1 MNKKNKKPRKSIKEE
16 LQESSRMIDQS
27 IAFWEEQMDVV
38 IKKMD
43 EAEEYPDWHP
53 EKTEETPAEGEV
65 PAEGATEGVE
75 DSAKAEEG
83 KDKTAKSPDDKTKT
97 ASDDKTKAASS
108 DKSKAASKE
117 TKKK

>member
-43 EAEEYPDWHP
+43 EAEQYPDWHP
-53 EKTEETPAEGEV
+53 QKTEEV
-65 PAEGATEGVE
+65 YHQLNL
-75 DSAKAEEG
+75 DMILQYSQYCF
-83 KDKTAKSPDDKTKT
+83 
-97 ASDDKTKAASS
+97 
-108 DKSKAASKE
+108 SKQYSLYLDCF
-117 TKKK
+117 